1 MEPLTCTGRFVSPF
15 VRALASYRGL
25 PASGLARLR
34 VLAAQDRVPLA
45 DAGRS
50 LEGWVRHCRDES
62 LGLRVGRTM
71 QLGLGGPLDYAMCSA
86 ASVRQSMQVAMR
98 YSRLYSD
105 ALLPKL
111 ELAGERAIIRLDS
124 KIPWRRVVADFT
136 VSTWYATHLKPRL
149 ELHLNSSKEH
159 APCRLALECCF
170 AHPKPA
176 DISEYERAFEGST
189 LRFDAG
195 FYGFVLDAAVIDAP
209 LLTADV
215 ALHATHVE
223 HLELLYAR
231 LDASTPRNIEARVR
245 QALGSD
251 LRCSFASADRVARAL
266 HMSRRT
272 LARRLDEEG
281 TTFSE
286 VLDSH
291 RRELGVRYVARSAL
305 TLAEIS
311 ERLGFSQVQGF
322 GRAFRRW
329 TGRSPLEYRNA
340 ARKSAA

>member
-1 MEPLTCTGRFVSPF
+1 MEQPTCTGRFVSPF
-15 VRALASYRGL
+15 VRALASYPGL

-45 DAGRS
+45 DAGRA
-50 LEGWVRHCRDES
+50 LEGWVRHCRDEN
-62 LGLRVGRTM
+62 LGLRAGRAM
-71 QLGLGGPLDYAMCSA
+71 QLGLGGPLDYALCSA
-86 ASVRQSMQVAMR
+86 ASLRQSMQVAMR
-98 YSRLYSD
+98 YARLYSD
-105 ALLPKL
+105 ALSPKL
-111 ELAGERAIIRLDS
+111 ELPGERAVIRLDS
-124 KIPWRRVVADFT
+124 TIAWRRVVADFT
-136 VSTWYATHLKPRL
+136 VSTWYATHLKP
-149 ELHLNSSKEH
+149 HLNANEER
-159 APCRLALECCF
+159 APRRLALECCF

-176 DISEYERAFEGST
+176 DISEYDRAFEGNT

-195 FYGFVLDAAVIDAP
+195 FYGFTLDASAIDAP
-209 LLTADV
+209 LLSADV
-215 ALHATHVE
+215 ALHATHIE
-223 HLELLYAR
+223 HLELLYAQ
-231 LDASTPRNIEARVR
+231 LDATAPRNIEARVR

-286 VLDSH
+286 VLDTH
-291 RRELGVRYVARSAL
+291 RRELGVRYVARSSL

-340 ARKSAA
+340 ARKAAA